1 MTEDVLGGSD
11 ADFYRSLLKLRSAA
25 LDRVVDRAL
34 SAEETVKVLRGA
46 VSALVANGDK
56 SSIEMAQKALE
67 ESYSHAREEDIR
79 LLVERDHWKVA
90 SMLNQRRANET
101 LALVKEMQ
109 EQGNLSDEI
118 AELLEASLTMEE

>member
-1 MTEDVLGGSD
+1 MAESND

-25 LDRVVDRAL
+25 LDRLVDRAL

-46 VSALVANGDK
+46 VSALATKDDR

-67 ESYSHAREEDIR
+67 ESYAHAKKEDIR
-79 LLVERDHWKVA
+79 LFVERDHWKVA
-90 SMLNQRRANET
+90 SMLNQRRVSNT

-109 EQGNLSDEI
+109 EQGDLSDEM